1 MPMPISRKGESL
13 VEVVVALSIF
23 AFIFMGVV
31 NIIAYSVTLNLSSRQ
46 RTEVVAMV
54 QKNLNEYLAL
64 YTNTGAC
71 TVGDRTV
78 GTVSNLAN
86 IYSDTGC
93 KGLTMDNSTQV
104 CYWLEIADLNT
115 ATPNENVPGYNSAT
129 HNFVKVISHG
139 KWYTRILGTQ
149 EFEISRLLRNN

>member
-1 MPMPISRKGESL
+1 MVTFMQISRKGESL
-13 VEVVVALSIF
+13 VEVVVALGIF

-31 NIIAYSVTLNLSSRQ
+31 NIIAYSVTLNLSARQ

-71 TVGDRTV
+71 TVNNRLVNPVLNELPSAGCA
-78 GTVSNLAN
+78 AN
-86 IYSDTGC
+86 PMS
-93 KGLTMDNSTQV
+93 NSTQV
-104 CYWLEIADLNT
+104 CYWLEIANLDT
-115 ATPNENVPGYNSAT
+115 ANPNESVPGYDPAT

-149 EFEISRLLRNN
+149 VFEISRILRND